1 MNLREYM
8 RGRRL
13 ALLNR
18 LDRFQGIPSPRATR
32 RIVRR
37 FHRLFF
43 HQKFRT
49 WANTKFLGVPV
60 AKNPLD
66 LWVYQEIIFELRPDV
81 IVETGTAHGGSAF
94 YMATLCDLVGRGR
107 VVSVDIAP
115 TAPLPRHER
124 ITFVTA
130 SSVDAAAFARVKES
144 IRPGEVVMVVLD
156 SNHRREHVLE
166 ELRLYGELVTPG
178 SYLIV
183 EDTNVNGH
191 PVFWA
196 HGPGPM
202 EAVEEF
208 LRTNRKFFIDETR
221 EKYFFTFNPRGY
233 LRKRDAAD

>member
-8 RGRRL
+8 KGRRR

-18 LDRFQGIPSPRATR
+18 LDRFQGIPSARSTR
-32 RIVRR
+32 RIVKR

-66 LWVYQEIIFELRPDV
+66 LWVYQEIIFEVRPDL
-81 IVETGTAHGGSAF
+81 IIETGTAHGGSAL
-94 YMATLCDLVGRGR
+94 YMATMCDLVGRGR

-115 TAPLPRHER
+115 LGVLPAHER
-124 ITFVTA
+124 VKFMTA
-130 SSVDAAAFARVKES
+130 SSTDPATYES
-144 IRPGEVVMVVLD
+144 IRQLIRPGEVVMVVLD
-156 SNHRREHVLE
+156 SNHERAHVLE
-166 ELRLYGELVTPG
+166 EMRLYGQLVTPG
-178 SYLIV
+178 SYMIV

-191 PVFWA
+191 PAFWA

-208 LRTNRKFFIDETR
+208 LGSHKEFFVDELR

-233 LRKRDAAD
+233 LRKREG

>member
-1 MNLREYM
+1 M

-18 LDRFQGIPSPRATR
+18 LDRFQGIPSERAAR
-32 RIVRR
+32 RIVKR

-49 WANTKFLGVPV
+49 WANTRFLGVPV

-66 LWVYQEIIFELRPDV
+66 LWVYQEIIFEVRPDV
-81 IVETGTAHGGSAF
+81 IIETGTAHGGSAF

-115 TAPLPRHER
+115 LGPLPRHER
-124 ITFVTA
+124 VQFVT
-130 SSVDAAAFARVKES
+130 SSSTDPATFES
-144 IRPGEVVMVVLD
+144 IRGAIRPGEVVMVVLD
-156 SNHRREHVLE
+156 SNHARAHVLE
-166 ELRLYGELVTPG
+166 EMRLYCGLVTPG
-178 SYLIV
+178 SYMIV
-183 EDTNVNGH
+183 EDTNINGH
-191 PVFWA
+191 PAFWA

-208 LRTNRKFFIDETR
+208 LGSHPEFAADETR

-233 LRKRDAAD
+233 LRRLPGAD

>member
-1 MNLREYM
+1 MNLRDYI

-18 LDRFQGIPSPRATR
+18 LDRFQGLPSRRATR
-32 RIVRR
+32 RIVKR

-49 WANTKFLGVPV
+49 WANTRFLGVPV

-66 LWVYQEIIFELRPDV
+66 LWVYQEIIFEVRPDV
-81 IVETGTAHGGSAF
+81 IIETGTAHGGSAF
-94 YMATLCDLVGRGR
+94 YMATLCELLGKGR

-115 TAPLPRHER
+115 LPPLPRHER
-124 ITFVTA
+124 VTFMTA
-130 SSVDAAAFARVKES
+130 SSVDPATVES
-144 IRPGEVVMVVLD
+144 IRGTIMPSEVVMVVLD
-156 SNHRREHVLE
+156 SNHERSHVLE
-166 ELRLYGELVTPG
+166 EMRRYGELVTPG
-178 SYLIV
+178 SYMIV
-183 EDTNVNGH
+183 EDTNINGH

-208 LRTNRKFFIDETR
+208 LSSHTEFVIDETR

-233 LRKRDAAD
+233 LRKLPSAD

>member
-1 MNLREYM
+1 MKLREYM

-18 LDRFQGIPSPRATR
+18 LDKFQGIPHARAAR

-66 LWVYQEIIFELRPDV
+66 LWVYQEIIFEVRPDL
-81 IVETGTAHGGSAF
+81 IIEAGTAHGGSAF
-94 YMATLCDLVGRGR
+94 YMATLCELVGKGR

-115 TAPLPRHER
+115 LGPLPRHER
-124 ITFVTA
+124 VEFMTA
-130 SSVDAAAFARVKES
+130 SSVAPATLES
-144 IRPGEVVMVVLD
+144 IRGMIRPGEVVMVVLD
-156 SNHRREHVLE
+156 SNHERGHVLE
-166 ELRLYGELVTPG
+166 ELRLYGELVTAG

-183 EDTNVNGH
+183 EDTNINGH

-196 HGPGPM
+196 HGPGPS
-202 EAVEEF
+202 EAVEEY
-208 LRTNRKFFIDETR
+208 LRSHPEFFVDETR
-221 EKYFFTFNPRGY
+221 EKYFLTFNPRGY
-233 LRKRDAAD
+233 LRKKVR

>member
-8 RGRRL
+8 KGRRR

-18 LDRFQGIPSPRATR
+18 LDRLQGIPSERATR

-81 IVETGTAHGGSAF
+81 IVETGTAHGGSAL
-94 YMATLCDLVGRGR
+94 YMARLCELIGRGR

-115 TAPLPRHER
+115 LGPLPSHGRL
-124 ITFVTA
+124 TFLTA
-130 SSVDAAAFARVKES
+130 SSVDPATVERVRGMIK
-144 IRPGEVVMVVLD
+144 PGEVVMVVLD
-156 SNHRREHVLE
+156 SNHERGHVLE

-183 EDTNVNGH
+183 EDTNINGH

-208 LRTNRKFFIDETR
+208 LRSHAEFSVDETR

-233 LRKRDAAD
+233 LRKREN